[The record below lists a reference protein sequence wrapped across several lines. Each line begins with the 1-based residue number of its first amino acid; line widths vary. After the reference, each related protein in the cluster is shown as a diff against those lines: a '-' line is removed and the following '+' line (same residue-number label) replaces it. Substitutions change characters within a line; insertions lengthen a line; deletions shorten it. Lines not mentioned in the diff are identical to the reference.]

1 MHQNHIIL
9 LMDKILHQ
17 LIGSLSH
24 YLQGFIHP
32 RWCRILSINS
42 MFPSLAE
49 NLKGKNPPV
58 WDMEFFAPL
67 RWDLFRW
74 ICWKHQ
80 GTVRSTRVITLASS
94 CFNLRGF
101 VKSSIAQ
108 KTSLVKSILLLL
120 RRFQQQNFGV
130 ISCPVHTSSAS
141 LLVLRC
147 GSPIIG
153 EALSRESIKNSVA
166 GPNKPKDLFEIPL
179 SPNDFWELCP
189 FSKAPMVE
197 VKVSAVTPIRTWLA
211 HLVAHVSPSSRTLV
225 S

>member
-1 MHQNHIIL
+1 MQDFVHQQYVSVFSWESEGKKSPRLGYGIFCPTQMRSFSMDMLETPRNREKHKGDHIGVFLFQSQGICEIKHCSK
-9 LMDKILHQ
+9 DKSCEINTTLVEE
-17 LIGSLSH
+17 ISATE
-24 YLQGFIHP
+24 F
-32 RWCRILSINS
+32 WCHF
-42 MFPSLAE
+42 MP
-49 NLKGKNPPV
+49 
-58 WDMEFFAPL
+58 
-67 RWDLFRW
+67 
-74 ICWKHQ
+74 
-80 GTVRSTRVITLASS
+80 
-94 CFNLRGF
+94 
-101 VKSSIAQ
+101 
-108 KTSLVKSILLLL
+108 
-120 RRFQQQNFGV
+120 
-130 ISCPVHTSSAS
+130 CPH